1 MSSFIDR
8 VEIEVRAGDG
18 GNGCVS
24 FRREKYVPRGGPD
37 GGDGGHGG
45 SIVLAGD
52 PHVTTLLDFS
62 YRRGFRA
69 ERGAH
74 GSGANKSGRDGET
87 LRLRVPLGTVV
98 HGVDGEWLGEVLE
111 AEQELVV
118 ARGGRGGRGNA
129 AFKSATRQAPRR
141 AEPGRLGAS
150 RRLVLELKLIADA
163 GLVGKPNAG
172 KSTLLAAV
180 SAATPKIADYPFTT
194 LTPILGVVR
203 VDAETSFVLADIPG
217 LLEGAHTGRGL
228 GLDFLRHIERTRVL
242 VLVLDVTEDVAA
254 DHALLC
260 RELDAYTTPLGQRR
274 RLVALN
280 KTDLVDAT
288 AVSRARAELPATEV
302 VMPIS
307 AATGIGVPELV
318 RAIAGMLAQDAVADP
333 AHGAPGE
340 VR

>member
-1 MSSFIDR
+1 MASFIDR
-8 VEIEVRAGDG
+8 VEIEVQAGDG

-45 SIVLAGD
+45 SVLLAGD
-52 PHVTTLLDFS
+52 PHVTTLLDFTF
-62 YRRGFRA
+62 RRRFRA

-87 LRLRVPLGTVV
+87 LRLGVPLGTVV

-111 AEQELVV
+111 PGQELVV
-118 ARGGRGGRGNA
+118 AKGGRGGRGNA
-129 AFKSATRQAPRR
+129 AFKSATNQAPRR
-141 AEPGRLGAS
+141 AQPGRPGAS

-194 LTPILGVVR
+194 LVPILGVVR

-217 LLEGAHTGRGL
+217 LLQGAHAGRGL

-254 DHALLC
+254 DHAMLC
-260 RELDAYTTPLGQRR
+260 RELDAYATPLGQRR

-280 KTDLVDAT
+280 KTDLVDAA
-288 AVSRARAELPATEV
+288 AVSSARQALPEDETV
-302 VMPIS
+302 VPIS
-307 AATGIGVPELV
+307 AATTAGVADLV
-318 RAIAGMLAQDAVADP
+318 RAIAGLLAQDDVVDP
-333 AHGAPGE
+333 ARGAPGE

>member
-1 MSSFIDR
+1 
-8 VEIEVRAGDG
+8 
-18 GNGCVS
+18 
-24 FRREKYVPRGGPD
+24 
-37 GGDGGHGG
+37 
-45 SIVLAGD
+45 
-52 PHVTTLLDFS
+52 
-62 YRRGFRA
+62 
-69 ERGAH
+69 
-74 GSGANKSGRDGET
+74 
-87 LRLRVPLGTVV
+87 
-98 HGVDGEWLGEVLE
+98 
-111 AEQELVV
+111 
-118 ARGGRGGRGNA
+118 
-129 AFKSATRQAPRR
+129 
-141 AEPGRLGAS
+141 
-150 RRLVLELKLIADA
+150 VLELKLIADA